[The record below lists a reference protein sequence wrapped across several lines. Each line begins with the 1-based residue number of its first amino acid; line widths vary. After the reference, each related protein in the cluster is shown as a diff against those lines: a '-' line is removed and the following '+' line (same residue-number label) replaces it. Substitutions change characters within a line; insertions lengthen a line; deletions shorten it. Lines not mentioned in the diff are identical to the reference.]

1 MENKASYFWVGI
13 FIFGVFFAS
22 LIFILWLGG
31 YSEEESFEYY
41 EIHTQ
46 ESVAGLG
53 LKAPVRLLGVEVG
66 SVENIS
72 IYTKQNL
79 EVNILIKVK
88 KETPIKEDTFATL
101 QLQGITGLK
110 FIQLQGGSVN
120 SKKLTS
126 DDGYPVIAFRESF
139 LATIDRQG
147 ERIFSL
153 IKTADDKSKKLLSDE
168 NLQNIEMLLK
178 NLAQL
183 SENLNANSK
192 ALSKNLNEASKN
204 VALMAKEVQLSAK
217 NLRQTL
223 QNVDESSKAF
233 TLLMQ
238 KGTRK
243 IDSYDELR
251 DALLEDLELLKIWL
265 LESNKAIK
273 NLQRSPSDLIF
284 KKTQPK
290 LGPGER

>member
-1 MENKASYFWVGI
+1 M
-13 FIFGVFFAS
+13 
-22 LIFILWLGG
+22 LWLGG

-79 EVNILIKVK
+79 GVNILIKVK

-126 DDGYPVIAFRESF
+126 DGGYPVIAFRESF

-204 VALMAKEVQLSAK
+204 VALMAKEVELSAK

-223 QNVDESSKAF
+223 QNVDESSRAF

-238 KGTRK
+238 KGARK

-284 KKTQPK
+284 KETQPK

>member
-1 MENKASYFWVGI
+1 M
-13 FIFGVFFAS
+13 
-22 LIFILWLGG
+22 LWLGG

-72 IYTKQNL
+72 IYTRQNL
-79 EVNILIKVK
+79 GVNILIKVK
-88 KETPIKEDTFATL
+88 KGTPIKEDTFATL

-120 SKKLTS
+120 SKKLMS
-126 DDGYPVIAFRESF
+126 DEGYPVITFKESF

-168 NLQNIEMLLK
+168 NLQNIEILLN

-183 SENLNANSK
+183 SVNLNANSK

-238 KGTRK
+238 KGARK

-251 DALLEDLELLKIWL
+251 DVLLEDLELLKIWL
-265 LESNKAIK
+265 LESNRVIK
-273 NLQRSPSDLIF
+273 NLQRSPSDLLF
-284 KKTQPK
+284 KEIQPK

>member
-22 LIFILWLGG
+22 LIFMLWLGG

-79 EVNILIKVK
+79 GVNILIKVK

-153 IKTADDKSKKLLSDE
+153 IKTADDKSKRLLSDE

-183 SENLNANSK
+183 SKNLNANSK

-204 VALMAKEVQLSAK
+204 VALMAKEVELSAK

-223 QNVDESSKAF
+223 QNVDESSRAF

-238 KGTRK
+238 KGARK

-284 KKTQPK
+284 KETQPK